1 MLMMHKVKNSYR
13 IAHEVESE
21 FVFKMCVHSV
31 VYVYLK

>member
-21 FVFKMCVHSV
+21 FVFKCVCTVLCMCI
-31 VYVYLK
+31 